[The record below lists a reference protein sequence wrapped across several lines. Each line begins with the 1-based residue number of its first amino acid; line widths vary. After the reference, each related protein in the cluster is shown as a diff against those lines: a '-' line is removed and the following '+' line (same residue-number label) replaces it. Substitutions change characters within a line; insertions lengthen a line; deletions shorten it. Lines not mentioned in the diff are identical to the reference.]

1 MEIEEIQES
10 LLTVMPYWNYR
21 ISKPFKHLLDDGIT
35 LEMYYCLQIIRS
47 FEKAPTMSEL
57 GQRVRMSKQQMTKI
71 VNRLDELAFVERR
84 HDPLNRRAV
93 RIYITDNAL
102 RYAEDFRRKKAECF
116 REILGNMDEQDQA
129 DFKQAIDVLIR
140 LLSKGTKE

>member
-21 ISKPFKHLLDDGIT
+21 ISKPFKHLLDDGVS

-57 GQRVRMSKQQMTKI
+57 GQKVRMSKQQMTKI
-71 VNRLDELAFVERR
+71 MNRLDELAFVERR
-84 HDPLNRRAV
+84 HDPINRRAV
-93 RIYITDNAL
+93 RVYITDTAL
-102 RYAEDFRRKKAECF
+102 RYVEDFRRKKTACF
-116 REILGNMDEQDQA
+116 YEILENMDEQDQA
-129 DFKQAIDVLIR
+129 DFKQAIDTLIR
-140 LLSKGTKE
+140 VLSMGMKE